1 MLKVPNEEK
10 ELGPLPSKCS
20 HLDQKRARTSRGVI
34 RAIKYSM
41 MSYNKSLQ
49 KTLEGLSHPSGN
61 GDGSESQGHPYRVPG
76 LAGSEL
82 ENIGGENILVKGMEW
97 SILERHGEISGLK

>member
-1 MLKVPNEEK
+1 
-10 ELGPLPSKCS
+10 
-20 HLDQKRARTSRGVI
+20 
-34 RAIKYSM
+34 M

-82 ENIGGENILVKGMEW
+82 ENIGGENILA
-97 SILERHGEISGLK
+97 LD

>member
-1 MLKVPNEEK
+1 M
-10 ELGPLPSKCS
+10 
-20 HLDQKRARTSRGVI
+20 I

-61 GDGSESQGHPYRVPG
+61 GDGSGSQGHPYRVAG

-97 SILERHGEISGLK
+97 SILERHGEVSGLK